1 MARALTPYEQRI
13 EDKVRQRLQRS
24 EWNNSIPV
32 IRERI
37 LRILGAA
44 EGRRLKRSR
53 LTQKLSNLGCT
64 RDERRI
70 EALRQFETAGVIRPG
85 DFSGARGK
93 CPAGRNLGAR
103 KTTTLICPHLLRPQ
117 CASHLLGYYK
127 YNNIRQQKNI
137 IISYT

>member
-44 EGRRLKRSR
+44 EGRRLKRSQF
-53 LTQKLSNLGCT
+53 TQKLSNLGCT

-70 EALRQFETAGVIRPG
+70 EALRQIETAGVIRRETFQVREESVQQG
-85 DFSGARGK
+85 EIWVLEK
-93 CPAGRNLGAR
+93 
-103 KTTTLICPHLLRPQ
+103 PQ
-117 CASHLLGYYK
+117 P
-127 YNNIRQQKNI
+127 
-137 IISYT
+137 